1 MITNHSI
8 EAVVFDLDGLMIDSE
23 RFSYQILEAYA
34 AEFDIEFTYENYKQ
48 LIGRDSDSSSTY
60 LSEEVGIP
68 LPPKQIM
75 DDHWDRLTDVIIEK
89 GRPMPGLKEL
99 IQALQAR
106 KIRLAVASNSR
117 LPYVEH
123 ALEAIGVRDAFQC
136 VFSGQELGKSKPD
149 PEIYLQAASC
159 LKVLPGSCLAL
170 EDSPTGMKSALA
182 AGMRVVVVP
191 NMDLQNENFNGA
203 FARFQSL
210 EEVLERLD
218 QLLL

>member
-1 MITNHSI
+1 
-8 EAVVFDLDGLMIDSE
+8 
-23 RFSYQILEAYA
+23 
-34 AEFDIEFTYENYKQ
+34 
-48 LIGRDSDSSSTY
+48 
-60 LSEEVGIP
+60 
-68 LPPKQIM
+68 
-75 DDHWDRLTDVIIEK
+75 
-89 GRPMPGLKEL
+89 MPGLKDL

-106 KIRLAVASNSR
+106 GLPMAVASNSR
-117 LPYVEH
+117 LPYVER
-123 ALEAIGVRDAFQC
+123 ALEAIEVRDAFQC

-159 LKVLPGSCLAL
+159 LKVLPVRCLAL

-191 NMDLQNENFNGA
+191 NLDLLNENFNGA

-218 QLLL
+218 QLLA